1 MPTDTGGET
10 IGERLKRLR
19 AELSR
24 VRETIA
30 RAENNGAANNLGGT
44 AVTEIAY
51 ERALGRQRELQA
63 AIEQL
68 EVRLSGSTARP
79 GLAQL
84 HTRFES

>member
-10 IGERLKRLR
+10 IAERLKRLR
-19 AELSR
+19 SELTR

-30 RAENNGAANNLGGT
+30 RVENNGAANNLGGV

-51 ERALGRQRELQA
+51 ERALGRQRELEQA
-63 AIEQL
+63 IGQL
-68 EVRLSGSTARP
+68 EARLGGSSVRP

-84 HTRFES
+84 HTRFD